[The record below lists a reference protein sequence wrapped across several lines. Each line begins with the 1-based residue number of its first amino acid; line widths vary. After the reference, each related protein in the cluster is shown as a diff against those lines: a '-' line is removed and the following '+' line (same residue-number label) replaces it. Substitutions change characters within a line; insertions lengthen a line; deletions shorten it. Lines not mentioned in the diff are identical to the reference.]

1 MEKISWNLKCTF
13 KYGFSIVLCQK
24 KKKKKKKVF
33 SDFKKK
39 EYSKNLKG
47 EGKKI

>member
-1 MEKISWNLKCTF
+1 MKFEMYIQIRFFYSF
-13 KYGFSIVLCQK
+13 MSK
-24 KKKKKKKVF
+24 KKKKKKKIVF

>member
-1 MEKISWNLKCTF
+1 MKFEMYIQIRFFYSF
-13 KYGFSIVLCQK
+13 MSK
-24 KKKKKKKVF
+24 KKKKKIVF